1 MSSLKRLRKVLLS
14 IWQSLISNQ
23 KSITLKIIRGF
34 MAITHNDFD
43 EKAYNPIFKWSFL
56 APKYWRTWLMVIMVS
71 PIALLP
77 HLFRYTISDKIAK
90 ILVKKKKGNIF
101 NAWVNLK
108 VCFPNKSEQ
117 ELEDLLHKTILT
129 AGVFALG
136 FVRLSLRSRKWLN
149 SKCDI
154 RGMEN
159 IEKALNSNQKV
170 ILLVPHTWAIDIPA
184 ILFASMGQPVSAM
197 AKKQNNEVMDWLM
210 HRQRVQ
216 YGGRVYERSGGVK
229 PFIKSVRDGYL
240 GYYLPDQDHGPEHSI
255 FVEFFGNQ
263 KATLPGL
270 GKLSKVS
277 KAKIVPVFSI
287 YDAETDRYIVD
298 IHPAF
303 EPYPNETEY
312 QDARMMNAFIEEAAS
327 KNPEQYMWI
336 LKFFKTQPDG
346 ITAYRKFRMNSNST
360 DKVKTQ

>member
-1 MSSLKRLRKVLLS
+1 MTQPR
-14 IWQSLISNQ
+14 
-23 KSITLKIIRGF
+23 
-34 MAITHNDFD
+34 NDFD
-43 EKAYNPIFKWSFL
+43 ELAYNPTFEWSFL
-56 APKYWRTWLMVIMVS
+56 APKYWGTWLMLLIAL

-77 HLFRYTISDKIAK
+77 HSFRYALSDKIASF
-90 ILVKKKKGNIF
+90 LVKKKKGNIF
-101 NAWVNLK
+101 NAWVNLNL
-108 VCFPNKSEQ
+108 CFPEKSQQ
-117 ELEDLLHKTILT
+117 ELEALLHKTILT

-136 FVRLSLRSRKWLN
+136 FARVSLRSRNWLAR
-149 SKCDI
+149 KCDI
-154 RGMEN
+154 KGLDN
-159 IEKALNSNQKV
+159 IEQALNSGSNV

-197 AKKQNNEVMDWLM
+197 AKKQKNDVMDWLM

-263 KATLPGL
+263 KASLPGL

-287 YDAETDRYIVD
+287 YDAKADKYIIDVN
-298 IHPAF
+298 PAF

-312 QDARMMNAFIEEAAS
+312 QDARMMNAFIEQAAS

-336 LKFFKTQPDG
+336 LRLLKTQPDG
-346 ITAYRKFRMNSNST
+346 VTAYRKFKNANSCN
-360 DKVKTQ
+360 KVNKQ

>member
-1 MSSLKRLRKVLLS
+1 MTQQR
-14 IWQSLISNQ
+14 
-23 KSITLKIIRGF
+23 
-34 MAITHNDFD
+34 NDFD
-43 EKAYNPIFKWSFL
+43 EKAYNPTFQWAFL
-56 APKYWRTWLMVIMVS
+56 APKYWGTWLLIIIALPV
-71 PIALLP
+71 ALLP
-77 HLFRYTISDKIAK
+77 HSFRYAVSNKIAS

-101 NAWVNLK
+101 NAWVNLNL
-108 VCFPNKSEQ
+108 CFPEKSPQ
-117 ELEDLLHKTILT
+117 ELEALLHKTILT

-136 FVRLSLRSRKWLN
+136 FARVSLRSRSWLE

-154 RGMEN
+154 KGMEN
-159 IEKALNSNQKV
+159 ITQVLESGQKV

-184 ILFASMGQPVSAM
+184 ILFASMNHPVSAM
-197 AKKQNNEVMDWLM
+197 AKKQKNDVMDWLM

-255 FVEFFGNQ
+255 FVEFFDNQ

-287 YDAETDRYIVD
+287 YNAKEDRYIVD

-312 QDARMMNAFIEEAAS
+312 QDARMMNAFIEQAAS
-327 KNPEQYMWI
+327 KNPEQYMWA
-336 LKFFKTQPDG
+336 LRFFKTQKNNRN
-346 ITAYRKFRMNSNST
+346 IYREFKQ
-360 DKVKTQ
+360 KYEK

>member
-1 MSSLKRLRKVLLS
+1 MTQQR
-14 IWQSLISNQ
+14 
-23 KSITLKIIRGF
+23 
-34 MAITHNDFD
+34 NDFD
-43 EKAYNPIFKWSFL
+43 EKAYNPTFEWSFL
-56 APKYWRTWLMVIMVS
+56 APKYWGTWLMVLVAL

-77 HLFRYTISDKIAK
+77 HSFRYALSNKIAK
-90 ILVKKKKGNIF
+90 ILVKKRKGNIF
-101 NAWVNLK
+101 NAWVNFKL
-108 VCFPNKSEQ
+108 CFPEKSDS
-117 ELEDLLHKTILT
+117 ELETLLHKTLLT
-129 AGVFALG
+129 AGTFALG
-136 FVRLSLRSRKWLN
+136 FARVSLRSRKWLN

-154 RGMEN
+154 KGIEN
-159 IEKALNSNQKV
+159 IENALNSGQKV

-184 ILFASMGQPVSAM
+184 ILFASMNQPVSAM
-197 AKKQNNEVMDWLM
+197 AKKQKNDVIDWLM

-277 KAKIVPVFSI
+277 RAKIVPVFSI
-287 YDAETDRYIVD
+287 YDAESDRYIVD

-312 QDARMMNAFIEEAAS
+312 QDARMMNAFIEQATRN
-327 KNPEQYMWI
+327 KPEQYMWS
-336 LKFFKTQPDG
+336 LRFFRTQKNNRN
-346 ITAYRKFRMNSNST
+346 IYREFKS
-360 DKVKTQ
+360 KHE

>member
-1 MSSLKRLRKVLLS
+1 MTQQR
-14 IWQSLISNQ
+14 
-23 KSITLKIIRGF
+23 
-34 MAITHNDFD
+34 NDFD
-43 EKAYNPIFKWSFL
+43 EKAYNPTFQWAFL
-56 APKYWRTWLMVIMVS
+56 APKYWGTWLLIIIALPV
-71 PIALLP
+71 ALLP
-77 HLFRYTISDKIAK
+77 HSFRYAVSNKIAS

-101 NAWVNLK
+101 NAWVNLNL
-108 VCFPNKSEQ
+108 CFPEKSPQ
-117 ELEDLLHKTILT
+117 ELEALLHKTILT

-136 FVRLSLRSRKWLN
+136 FARVSLKSRSWLE

-154 RGMEN
+154 KGMEN
-159 IEKALNSNQKV
+159 ITQVLESGQKV

-184 ILFASMGQPVSAM
+184 ILFASMNHPVSAM
-197 AKKQNNEVMDWLM
+197 AKKQKNDVMDWLM

-255 FVEFFGNQ
+255 FVEFFDNQ

-287 YDAETDRYIVD
+287 YNAKEDRYIVD

-312 QDARMMNAFIEEAAS
+312 QDARMMNAFIEQAAS
-327 KNPEQYMWI
+327 KNPEQYMWA
-336 LKFFKTQPDG
+336 LRFFKTQKNNRN
-346 ITAYRKFRMNSNST
+346 IYREFKQ
-360 DKVKTQ
+360 KYEK

>member
-1 MSSLKRLRKVLLS
+1 MTQLRD
-14 IWQSLISNQ
+14 
-23 KSITLKIIRGF
+23 
-34 MAITHNDFD
+34 DFD
-43 EKAYNPIFKWSFL
+43 EKAYHPTFEWSFL
-56 APKYWRTWLMVIMVS
+56 APKYWGTWLMIVVAL

-77 HLFRYTISDKIAK
+77 HSFRYAVSNKIAK

-101 NAWVNLK
+101 NAWVNLNL
-108 VCFPNKSEQ
+108 CFPEKSEQ
-117 ELEDLLHKTILT
+117 ELEALLHKTILT

-136 FVRLSLRSRKWLN
+136 FARVSLRSRHWL
-149 SKCDI
+149 SRKCDI
-154 RGMEN
+154 KGMEH
-159 IEKALNSNQKV
+159 IEKALNSGQKV

-197 AKKQNNEVMDWLM
+197 AKKQKNEVMDWLM

-287 YDAETDRYIVD
+287 YDAENDRYIVD

-312 QDARMMNAFIEEAAS
+312 QDARMMNAFIENAAS

-336 LKFFKTQPDG
+336 LRLLNTQPDG
-346 ITAYRKFRMNSNST
+346 MSAYRRFRTTNNTT